1 MRTDKK
7 IAITIAAL
15 LFSACGKDNVD
26 TRLRISAENMTG
38 VNSTKVWVNPSTT
51 TTASSSATWITGEN
65 INLNGT
71 AYPVAYDEGFY
82 LNTGEA
88 DIPNSLLAVY
98 PVTVNSGGNDVTVTN
113 NGSTGTVTIR
123 NLSVDY
129 RDDGH
134 RILFPMVAA
143 ADKSDMRLLFK
154 HLTAGMLLTL
164 TDTCSAKDYT
174 LGSVK
179 IVTYGNGATAS
190 PLAAINGVTARWEV
204 QGPTLPGDMIG
215 IDDDVSVAYSSEMH
229 FSLKNSGV
237 NGKALGNNGSIS
249 LCVPVT
255 VNRIKTIVVTG
266 YGTDGQ
272 QLFSRTKT
280 LGDELTVNANY
291 MYTIPAI
298 KF

>member
-26 TRLRISAENMTG
+26 TRLRIFAENMTG

-51 TTASSSATWITGEN
+51 ATASSSATWIIGEN
-65 INLNGT
+65 INLNGI
-71 AYPVAYDEGFY
+71 AYPVAYDECFY

-98 PVTVNSGGNDVTVTN
+98 PVTVNSDGNDVTVTN

-129 RDDGH
+129 RDGGH

-229 FSLKNSGV
+229 FTLKNSGV